1 MLARTAYG
9 SEGAAATKVLVM
21 APIPDLSLLCTLPA
35 DDALARAPSRDRPPG
50 SAETE
55 PLISRKIAAYEALAR
70 TGAFVVLDG
79 LAEVSLVSR
88 MVRTEVERM
97 LAW

>member
-55 PLISRKIAAYEALAR
+55 PLISRRVAAREAHAR
-70 TGAFVVLDG
+70 TSACVVLDD
-79 LAEVSLVSR
+79 LADVSLVSH
-88 MVRTEVERM
+88 MVSTEVERT
-97 LAW
+97 LV